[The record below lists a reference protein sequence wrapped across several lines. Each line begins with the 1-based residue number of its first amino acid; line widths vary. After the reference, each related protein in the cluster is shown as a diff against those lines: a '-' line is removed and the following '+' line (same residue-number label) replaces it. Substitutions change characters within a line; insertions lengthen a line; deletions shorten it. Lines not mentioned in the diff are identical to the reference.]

1 MAKRKNFEAILVST
15 QNDRASFSRGD
26 CHQPI
31 RTSTSGS
38 SIGAPSRRSLS
49 TMFTKDNGVRRSK
62 ASCNSDSFHQRIL
75 SKTIASSASLIWDES
90 ARHERRN
97 IARSGNNACCGNQ
110 KCVGVSKE
118 LGHFYSVES
127 NLFLLR
133 SETLRRAFVGLD
145 IAAGRNPKWSD
156 AVQPGYASKVLPSP
170 E

>member
-1 MAKRKNFEAILVST
+1 MPFLVGFGYLDRAEKRSYSRIADAALFAQLAQCRLPDVLFRLYGAFDQLTSRDRMAKRKNFEAILVST

-97 IARSGNNACCGNQ
+97 IARSGNNACCGN
-110 KCVGVSKE
+110 
-118 LGHFYSVES
+118 
-127 NLFLLR
+127 
-133 SETLRRAFVGLD
+133 
-145 IAAGRNPKWSD
+145 
-156 AVQPGYASKVLPSP
+156 
-170 E
+170 